1 MSGADEVRNAI
12 RSRGKVTLSLVVI
25 NIVVFIVLSLQGNTE
40 SAAFMAAHGA
50 CYAPYIVGNGEYWR
64 LFTAMFL
71 HFGVVHLLYNM
82 VCLLTLG
89 DLLEKVIGPVRYL
102 IIYVIGGLAG
112 NILSVAVGLRTGNYA
127 VSAGASGAAFAV
139 IGALLVVVIRRHG
152 RLGRIR
158 LERMLLMVALMIAQ
172 GFVESGTDNMAH
184 IGGVAAGFVLALVLG
199 AA

>member
-12 RSRGKVTLSLVVI
+12 RSRGKVTLSLVVV
-25 NIVVFIVLSLQGNTE
+25 NVAVFIVLSLMGNTE

-50 CYAPYIVGNGEYWR
+50 CYAPYIVENGEYWR

-82 VCLLTLG
+82 LCLLTLG

-102 IIYVIGGLAG
+102 VIYVAGGLAG
-112 NILSVAVGLRTGNYA
+112 NVLSVLVGMRTHNYA

-139 IGALLVVVIRRHG
+139 IGALLLVVIRRHG
-152 RLGRIR
+152 RLGQIR

-172 GFVESGTDNMAH
+172 GFVEPGTDNMAH
-184 IGGVAAGFVLALVLG
+184 IGGVIAGFVLAFVLG
-199 AA
+199 AG